1 MRKAS
6 VLVAII
12 GVFLVLAACNS
23 ATESRAQLPLCDRAV
38 SLGVDRQT
46 PPVVSWSPACR
57 AYSLSVSGPGRLWA
71 VLAGNNSLVGPVR
84 YGDTPPGAMT
94 LGFADPLEPGVA
106 YTAVLERVLPPL
118 TFDTVAAVTFTP

>member
-12 GVFLVLAACNS
+12 GLFPVLGACNS
-23 ATESRAQLPLCDRAV
+23 ATESTAQLPLCDRAV

-46 PPVVSWSPACR
+46 PPVFSWSPACR
-57 AYSLSVSGPGRLWA
+57 AYSLSVSGPGQLWA
-71 VLAGNNSLVGPVR
+71 ILVGNNALVGPLR

-94 LGFADPLEPGVA
+94 LGFADPLQPGVT